1 MTAHARPSPADWR
14 KPDLREGFTTGACAA
29 AATAAAVRAL
39 VSGEPVAE
47 VIIDL
52 PVRAHVTF
60 TLARCEFDGNRVTCG
75 VIKDAGDDPDVTHGA
90 EIQATVEWL
99 AAPGIVIAGGVG
111 VGLVTKPGL
120 PVEVGEPAIN
130 PVPRRMI
137 RQAVIAEAGAR
148 LETRGVKVTISVPT
162 GAALAKETFNPK
174 LGIIGGIS
182 ILGTTGIVKPF
193 SVSAYRA
200 SLYVELKVAAQ
211 NGVSHAVFTTGA
223 RSEAYARRRYPHLPD
238 LAFLQ
243 VGDHMDYAL
252 KQARRLKLARV
263 TISTMIGKASKMAQ
277 GRFQTHVSGGTIDH
291 DFLAEAVRQLG
302 GDDSLVGQV
311 RAANTAHHVQKILQ
325 RANLSGLENLLARQ
339 AAAQA
344 SAFVGGA
351 YGVEV
356 LCFDLH
362 GELLGIGTES
372 QSAAL

>member
-1 MTAHARPSPADWR
+1 MTAESRPSPAAWR

-39 VSGEPVAE
+39 VSGQPVAD
-47 VIIDL
+47 ITIDL
-52 PVRAHVTF
+52 PARSHVTF
-60 TLARCEFDGNRVTCG
+60 ALVRCEFAGNRVTCG

-99 AAPGIVIAGGVG
+99 AAPEIVIAGGEGVG
-111 VGLVTKPGL
+111 VVTKPGL

-137 RQAVIAEAGAR
+137 RQAVVAEAGAW
-148 LETRGVKVTISVPT
+148 LETRGVRVTISVPS

-193 SVSAYRA
+193 SRSAYRA

-211 NGVSHAVFTTGA
+211 NGVRHAVFTTGA
-223 RSEAYARRRYPHLPD
+223 RSEEYARQRYPHLPD

-252 KQARRLKLARV
+252 KQARRLKLAQV
-263 TISTMIGKASKMAQ
+263 TISTMIGKVSKMAQ
-277 GRFQTHVSGGTIDH
+277 GRFQTHVSEGTIDH
-291 DFLAEAVRQLG
+291 DFLAGAVAQLG

-311 RAANTAHHVQKILQ
+311 RAANTAQHVQKILH
-325 RANLSGLENLLARQ
+325 RANLPGLEKLLTQQ

-344 SAFVGGA
+344 FDFIGGA
-351 YGVEV
+351 CGVEV

-362 GELLGIGTES
+362 GELLGEGRES